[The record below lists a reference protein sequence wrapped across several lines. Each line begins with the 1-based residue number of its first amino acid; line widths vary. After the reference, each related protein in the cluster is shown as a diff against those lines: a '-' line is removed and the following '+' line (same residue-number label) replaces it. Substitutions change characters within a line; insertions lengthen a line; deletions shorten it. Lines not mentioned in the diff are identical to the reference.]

1 MAVEIK
7 NLCKSFGEKKVLQNL
22 NMRLEDGGIYC
33 LMGPSG
39 MGKTT
44 LLRIIMNLETADS
57 GSITGVDPER
67 EISAMF
73 QEDRILP
80 YLSAVENVSMMYEK
94 KQPPRE
100 IRHDLELILP
110 KKCLSQPVCE
120 LSGGMK
126 RRVSLAR
133 TMHFQGK
140 MIILDEPFTGL
151 DTDTRQRVIRYILK
165 NRRNRIL
172 LVATHGEDDAALLGA
187 QIIRLEECQN
197 AEALQNQESIQKGMY
212 QEKLLQTEELLK
224 RLNPE
229 QLEEVR
235 MFAQKIQESG
245 GQEAKAK
252 QSMQE
257 TLAGRLMT
265 EWKVPIMNRI
275 PQEEWDC
282 VLGGLQGEKKCY
294 ERGEI
299 LWKPGDT
306 VSALPVLLKGCV
318 AAYLVNEKG
327 QESEVGRF
335 QEGNCFGEMLAVQ
348 AIPSPVV
355 VKALEKSEVKYLSMD
370 CLISKGYDSEQELTN
385 LLLWEIIYNMADK
398 IGIVTDKL
406 NLMSGTIDERILTY
420 LRKMPEAGDGCR
432 ILDRNLTELAQYFQI
447 PKQSLSR
454 RLTVMEEK
462 GLIRRIGLKEIQILN
477 ESGKFPASV
486 MKSNKQ

>member
-94 KQPPRE
+94 KQPARE

-212 QEKLLQTEELLK
+212 QE
-224 RLNPE
+224 
-229 QLEEVR
+229 
-235 MFAQKIQESG
+235 
-245 GQEAKAK
+245 AK

-454 RLTVMEEK
+454 KLTVMEEK

-477 ESGKFPASV
+477 ESGKSPASV

>member
-1 MAVEIK
+1 MP
-7 NLCKSFGEKKVLQNL
+7 NF
-22 NMRLEDGGIYC
+22 M
-33 LMGPSG
+33 
-39 MGKTT
+39 
-44 LLRIIMNLETADS
+44 
-57 GSITGVDPER
+57 
-67 EISAMF
+67 
-73 QEDRILP
+73 
-80 YLSAVENVSMMYEK
+80 
-94 KQPPRE
+94 
-100 IRHDLELILP
+100 
-110 KKCLSQPVCE
+110 
-120 LSGGMK
+120 
-126 RRVSLAR
+126 
-133 TMHFQGK
+133 
-140 MIILDEPFTGL
+140 DEPFTGL

-212 QEKLLQTEELLK
+212 QE
-224 RLNPE
+224 
-229 QLEEVR
+229 
-235 MFAQKIQESG
+235 
-245 GQEAKAK
+245 AK

-420 LRKMPEAGDGCR
+420 LRKMPEVGDGCR

-454 RLTVMEEK
+454 KLTVMEEK

-477 ESGKFPASV
+477 ESGKSPASV

>member
-94 KQPPRE
+94 KQPARE

-151 DTDTRQRVIRYILK
+151 DTDTRQKVIRYILK

-212 QEKLLQTEELLK
+212 QE
-224 RLNPE
+224 
-229 QLEEVR
+229 
-235 MFAQKIQESG
+235 
-245 GQEAKAK
+245 AK

-282 VLGGLQGEKKCY
+282 VLGGLRGEKKCY

-454 RLTVMEEK
+454 KLTVMEEK

-477 ESGKFPASV
+477 ESGKSPASV

>member
-94 KQPPRE
+94 KQPARE

-212 QEKLLQTEELLK
+212 QE
-224 RLNPE
+224 
-229 QLEEVR
+229 
-235 MFAQKIQESG
+235 
-245 GQEAKAK
+245 AK

-454 RLTVMEEK
+454 KLTVMEEK

>member
-33 LMGPSG
+33 LMGSSG

-94 KQPPRE
+94 KQPARE

-197 AEALQNQESIQKGMY
+197 AEALQNQDSIQKGMH
-212 QEKLLQTEELLK
+212 QE
-224 RLNPE
+224 
-229 QLEEVR
+229 
-235 MFAQKIQESG
+235 
-245 GQEAKAK
+245 AK

-454 RLTVMEEK
+454 KLTVMEEK

-477 ESGKFPASV
+477 ESGKSPASV

>member
-33 LMGPSG
+33 LMGSSG

-94 KQPPRE
+94 KQPARE

-197 AEALQNQESIQKGMY
+197 AEALQNQESIQKGMH
-212 QEKLLQTEELLK
+212 QE
-224 RLNPE
+224 
-229 QLEEVR
+229 
-235 MFAQKIQESG
+235 
-245 GQEAKAK
+245 AK

-454 RLTVMEEK
+454 KLTVMEEK

-477 ESGKFPASV
+477 ESGKSPASV

>member
-22 NMRLEDGGIYC
+22 KMRLEDGGIYC

-94 KQPPRE
+94 KQPARE

-151 DTDTRQRVIRYILK
+151 DTDTRQKVIRYILK

-212 QEKLLQTEELLK
+212 QE
-224 RLNPE
+224 
-229 QLEEVR
+229 
-235 MFAQKIQESG
+235 
-245 GQEAKAK
+245 AK

-454 RLTVMEEK
+454 KLTVMEEK

>member
-94 KQPPRE
+94 KQPARE

-151 DTDTRQRVIRYILK
+151 DTDTRQKVIRYILK

-212 QEKLLQTEELLK
+212 QE
-224 RLNPE
+224 
-229 QLEEVR
+229 
-235 MFAQKIQESG
+235 
-245 GQEAKAK
+245 AK

-454 RLTVMEEK
+454 KLTVMEEK

-477 ESGKFPASV
+477 ESGKSPASV

>member
-94 KQPPRE
+94 KQPARE

-172 LVATHGEDDAALLGA
+172 LVATHGEDDAALLSA

-212 QEKLLQTEELLK
+212 QE
-224 RLNPE
+224 
-229 QLEEVR
+229 
-235 MFAQKIQESG
+235 
-245 GQEAKAK
+245 AK

-275 PQEEWDC
+275 PPEEWDC

-454 RLTVMEEK
+454 KLTVMEEK

-477 ESGKFPASV
+477 ESGKSPASV